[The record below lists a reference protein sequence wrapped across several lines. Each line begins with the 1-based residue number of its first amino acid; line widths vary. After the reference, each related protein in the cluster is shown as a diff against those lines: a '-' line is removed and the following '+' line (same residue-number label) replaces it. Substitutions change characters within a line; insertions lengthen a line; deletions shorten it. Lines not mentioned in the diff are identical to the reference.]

1 MKFYYYP
8 HCPFCQRVQLFLGYK
23 NIPHE
28 AIVLSYDDKETPKK
42 LCGSSTL
49 PIIDFGNGKIMNES
63 LLLIREIENEYPHPI
78 GFIGPVEGLFQWS
91 SMIMTSIPRYFDI
104 LLPVLFDH
112 YKEFT
117 DFPAGGKYFQ
127 ESKEKKRGKTFIEL
141 KKESADIF
149 EINIIPLLEPIIEK
163 VEDEYFLM
171 GPTFTVAD
179 CVLAADLSGLRLVK
193 NIKIPQEITDYIV
206 RVEKRCRV
214 DLLKK

>member
-28 AIVLSYDDKETPKK
+28 AIILSYDDKKTPKN
-42 LCGSSTL
+42 LCNSDTL
-49 PIIDFGNGKIMNES
+49 PIVDFGNGNIMNES
-63 LLLIREIENEYPHPI
+63 LSIIREIENKYPHPI

-91 SMIMTSIPRYFDI
+91 SMVMTSIPRYFDV
-104 LLPVLFDH
+104 LLPVLFEN

-117 DFPAGGKYFQ
+117 EFSSGGKYFKS
-127 ESKEKKRGKTFIEL
+127 SKEEKRGKSFDIL
-141 KKESADIF
+141 KKETPEIF
-149 EINIIPLLEPIIEK
+149 EKNILPLFEDIIEK

-193 NIKIPQEITDYIV
+193 NISLPKEITNYIS

-214 DLLKK
+214 ELLEK